1 MAARLG
7 NVIYWLG
14 LAIAVVAGILFVGVV
29 LAWNAEPPPGDPPYI
44 RNGERSLALL
54 AVIGIGSWLVGRAA
68 RYILA
73 GK

>member
-14 LAIAVVAGILFVGVV
+14 LAIAVLAGLLFVGIV

-44 RNGERSLALL
+44 RNGERSLSAICSVMTSTWLL
-54 AVIGIGSWLVGRAA
+54 A
-68 RYILA
+68 
-73 GK
+73 